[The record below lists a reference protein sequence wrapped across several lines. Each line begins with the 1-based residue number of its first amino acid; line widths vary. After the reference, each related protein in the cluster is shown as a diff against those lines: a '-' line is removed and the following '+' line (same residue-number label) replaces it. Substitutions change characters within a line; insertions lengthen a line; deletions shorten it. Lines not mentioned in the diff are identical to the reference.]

1 MPATITS
8 ETLRGYKGQEAI
20 RARPGGKEIRGI
32 LRREFLNEGFFLVP
46 HRGRRVGTKE
56 NPKFRLKVGDGILIE
71 QGQARKGA
79 DGKKEVVSQFR
90 IYEFAG

>member
-1 MPATITS
+1 
-8 ETLRGYKGQEAI
+8 
-20 RARPGGKEIRGI
+20 
-32 LRREFLNEGFFLVP
+32 
-46 HRGRRVGTKE
+46 
-56 NPKFRLKVGDGILIE
+56 LKVGDGILIE